1 MLQVLFAVVG
11 ALAILASIAVKF
23 IMRPGRGDGA
33 RADAPGAAAP
43 RWRPARQ
50 PRMRALPVW
59 RRTSGAPACQRFSCD
74 RSRTAPRSA
83 DVVRA
88 A

>member
-11 ALAILASIAVKF
+11 VLAILASIAVKF
-23 IMRPGRGDGA
+23 IMRPGRRDDGA
-33 RADAPGAAAP
+33 CRDAP
-43 RWRPARQ
+43 RWRPNRQ
-50 PRMRALPVW
+50 PRMHALPVW
-59 RRTSGAPACQRFSCD
+59 RRKSGAPACQRFSCD

>member
-11 ALAILASIAVKF
+11 ALAILASIAVKV
-23 IMRPGRGDGA
+23 IMRPGRC
-33 RADAPGAAAP
+33 ADEVRLDAP
-43 RWRPARQ
+43 RWRPARK

-59 RRTSGAPACQRFSCD
+59 RRKSGAPVCQRFSCD

>member
-1 MLQVLFAVVG
+1 MLQILLAVFG

-23 IMRPGRGDGA
+23 IMRPGRD
-33 RADAPGAAAP
+33 DAAARRAPP

-50 PRMRALPVW
+50 ARVHALPVW
-59 RRTSGAPACQRFSCD
+59 RRKSGAIAYQRFSCD

-83 DVVRA
+83 DVVSA

>member
-1 MLQVLFAVVG
+1 MEKTMLQILFAVLG
-11 ALAILASIAVKF
+11 ALAILASIAVKL
-23 IMRPGRGDGA
+23 IMRAGRRDDGV
-33 RADAPGAAAP
+33 RHDAP
-43 RWRPARQ
+43 RWRPPRQ
-50 PRMRALPVW
+50 PRMHALPVW
-59 RRTSGAPACQRFSCD
+59 RRKSGAPACQRFSCD